1 MIVIAFAGSDQNN
14 GFGEKSIF
22 VINSKKKETGKMFS
36 LIATIGTTA
45 AIEWFTGGVLFGIS
59 AYSAAKETT
68 K

>member
-1 MIVIAFAGSDQNN
+1 MIS
-14 GFGEKSIF
+14 
-22 VINSKKKETGKMFS
+22 M
-36 LIATIGTTA
+36 LATLGTTA

>member
-1 MIVIAFAGSDQNN
+1 MDLAGSDQNN
-14 GFGEKSIF
+14 GFGEKAIF

>member
-1 MIVIAFAGSDQNN
+1 
-14 GFGEKSIF
+14 
-22 VINSKKKETGKMFS
+22 MFS